1 MAHILKKELGNWQKL
16 NEVLDRLLIGGQEM
30 KTKEYYEQWEKKKM
44 REKIQELTQQTND
57 QQRLLRRLISYIEK
71 QSGGVHIVNGFF
83 KRDSYMSDF
92 TIMEDGLVSQHNDFT
107 LGG

>member
-1 MAHILKKELGNWQKL
+1 MIDKYTIKS
-16 NEVLDRLLIGGQEM
+16 
-30 KTKEYYEQWEKKKM
+30 KEYYEQWERKKM
-44 REKIQELTQQTND
+44 REKIQELNEQVRD
-57 QQRLLRRLISYIEK
+57 QKQLLKRLVSYIEK

-107 LGG
+107 LSD